1 MIRWQLHEQI
11 AVLTLDRGGARNA
24 IPIAAWQALAQAAD
38 DIAASDAR
46 VVLLH
51 SAMPGIFSAGAD
63 LTEFA
68 ALIAD
73 PSLRPRFREAM
84 AAGVERIAALPIPV
98 VAAVD
103 AGCFGAAVALILACD
118 IVVAGDGAAFATTP
132 AKLGLSYPA
141 RDVARLKARIGTG
154 QAARMLFSGAPVD
167 AERALRIGLVQQ
179 RADKAMPVAE
189 KLAAA
194 IAANAPDAVRALKA
208 ALRDPLASG
217 HDETFDA
224 AFGSREFAA
233 RLTAFLEGRR

>member
-1 MIRWQLHEQI
+1 MIRWQLHEHI
-11 AVLTLDRGGARNA
+11 AFLTIDRDGARNA
-24 IPIAAWQALAQAAD
+24 IPIAAWHALAQAAD
-38 DIAASDAR
+38 EIAASDAR

-73 PSLRPRFREAM
+73 PSLRPQFREAM
-84 AAGVERIAALPIPV
+84 AAGIEGVAALPMPV

-141 RDVARLKARIGTG
+141 RDVARLKARIGGG

-167 AERALRIGLVQQ
+167 AQRALRIGLVQQ
-179 RADKAMPVAE
+179 RADKAMPVART
-189 KLAAA
+189 LAAA

-208 ALRDPLASG
+208 VLYDPAASG
-217 HDETFDA
+217 HDEAFDA
-224 AFGSREFAA
+224 AFGSRAFAE
-233 RLTAFLEGRR
+233 RLTAFMARKR